1 MYLKQLIII
10 ILIKS
15 LSLASSG
22 ILNVGFD
29 IDDTILFSRDVFQNI
44 PENKKNPIDY
54 SWVNEQ
60 DEKLSIFIEPT
71 VELINYFSKNGHNL
85 FFITARSG
93 ENGETLARFLSKN
106 LDLKIEKNKNLFFC
120 PSKKIDGIKH
130 TTKHLKMTSLKLDL
144 YYGDADSDI
153 IAALKADVHP
163 IRVIRHK
170 KSIEQYG
177 SNYFGNTLDGESH
190 KNPFSSKDL
199 KIFYSHS
206 VGIFGESIYPIIWEA
221 PYSRGP
227 INRLLEYLKLPQ
239 RRAFQILRRE

>member
-10 ILIKS
+10 TFIKS
-15 LSLASSG
+15 ITLASSG

-60 DEKLSIFIEPT
+60 DEKLSVFIEPT
-71 VELINYFSKNGHNL
+71 VELINYFSENGHNL

-120 PSKKIDGIKH
+120 PSEKIDGIKH
-130 TTKHLKMTSLKLDL
+130 TTKHRKMTSPGSVFGTQHERFFPGQGRGL
-144 YYGDADSDI
+144 GFSFPV
-153 IAALKADVHP
+153 KA
-163 IRVIRHK
+163 
-170 KSIEQYG
+170 G
-177 SNYFGNTLDGESH
+177 
-190 KNPFSSKDL
+190 
-199 KIFYSHS
+199 
-206 VGIFGESIYPIIWEA
+206 A
-221 PYSRGP
+221 
-227 INRLLEYLKLPQ
+227 
-239 RRAFQILRRE
+239 

>member
-10 ILIKS
+10 IFIKS

-93 ENGETLARFLSKN
+93 ENGETLARFLSEN

-120 PSKKIDGIKH
+120 PSEKIDGIKH
-130 TTKHLKMTSLKLDL
+130 TTKHRKMISLKLDL

-177 SNYFGNTLDGESH
+177 SNYFGNTLDGESQ

-221 PYSRGP
+221 P
-227 INRLLEYLKLPQ
+227 
-239 RRAFQILRRE
+239 

>member
-1 MYLKQLIII
+1 M
-10 ILIKS
+10 
-15 LSLASSG
+15 
-22 ILNVGFD
+22 D
-29 IDDTILFSRDVFQNI
+29 IT
-44 PENKKNPIDY
+44 
-54 SWVNEQ
+54 
-60 DEKLSIFIEPT
+60 
-71 VELINYFSKNGHNL
+71 

-93 ENGETLARFLSKN
+93 ENGETLARFLSEN

-199 KIFYSHS
+199 KIFYSRS

-221 PYSRGP
+221 P
-227 INRLLEYLKLPQ
+227 
-239 RRAFQILRRE
+239 

>member
-1 MYLKQLIII
+1 MYLKQLIAITF
-10 ILIKS
+10 IKS
-15 LSLASSG
+15 LTLASSG

-60 DEKLSIFIEPT
+60 DEKLSVFIEPT
-71 VELINYFSKNGHNL
+71 VELINYFSENGHNL

-93 ENGETLARFLSKN
+93 ESGETLARFLSKN

-177 SNYFGNTLDGESH
+177 SNYFGNTLDGESQ

-221 PYSRGP
+221 P
-227 INRLLEYLKLPQ
+227 
-239 RRAFQILRRE
+239 